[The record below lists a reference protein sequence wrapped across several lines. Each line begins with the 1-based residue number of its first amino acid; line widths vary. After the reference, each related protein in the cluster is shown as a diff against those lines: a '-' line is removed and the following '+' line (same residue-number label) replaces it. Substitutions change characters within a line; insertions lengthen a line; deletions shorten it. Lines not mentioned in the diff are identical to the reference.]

1 MKNRFLTLCAAL
13 FVAGALQAQDY
24 TSYLFA
30 YFSGNHH
37 DGEQVRYAI
46 SEDVPVI
53 NIAVPGAVEEY
64 AYSL

>member
-30 YFSGNHH
+30 YFIVFYFRMYPPSTAKT
-37 DGEQVRYAI
+37 Y
-46 SEDVPVI
+46 PVI
-53 NIAVPGAVEEY
+53 KND
-64 AYSL
+64 L